1 MAQTRDIKFID
12 RDFDSFRRQLIEYS
26 KNYFPDTYNDF
37 SPTSPGMMFMEMA
50 AYVGDVLSFYQDTQ
64 LQETFVQYARDPKN
78 LYNLAYLLG
87 YRPKT
92 TTVSQVAI
100 EAYQIVP
107 ANSSDTQYPDWTYA
121 ARLGSNTELIA
132 QTSNSPIFIVPNPID
147 FSFSSSYDPTFVSVE
162 EFDDITGDPSFFRLS
177 KNIKAFSGEIKT
189 VTRAVTSAERFYT
202 TTLEDKD
209 IIGVLDIVD
218 NNGSGD
224 TWYEVPYLGQET
236 VFITERNTNSD
247 SNRVYNSLKLRKTPK
262 RFVTRFDATGRLSIQ
277 FGAGVNPQEDT
288 SFTPTTENVGL
299 GTNTGISRLDY
310 AYDPSNFL
318 YTRTYGLAPS
328 NTTLRIRYLVGGGVS
343 SNVPAQSINKVRS
356 VSVEAGNI
364 NTVFFNNVEASS
376 GGSDGDTVEEL
387 RQNILR
393 SFQEQGRA
401 VTLEDYVI
409 RTYSLPP
416 DLGGVAKVFV
426 TQDQLRNSNSS
437 TDVIIDSNPLALS
450 MYILGFDQNKKL
462 TTSSTTVKENLRAY
476 LSQYIMMTDTVN
488 IRDGYVVNIGVEY
501 DITTF
506 PNESSKDVLLRCK
519 QALIS
524 HFNIDNWNINQPIN
538 LSEIYILLDKIK
550 GVQTVQNVRITNK
563 AGEYY
568 SVYEYDVEGATKNN
582 IVYPSLDPCI
592 FEVKFPET
600 DIKGRIVNL

>member
-12 RDFDSFRRQLIEYS
+12 RDFDSLRRQLIEYS
-26 KNYFPDTYNDF
+26 RNYFPDTYNDF

-92 TTVSQVAI
+92 TTVSQANV
-100 EAYQIVP
+100 EVYQIVP
-107 ANSSDTQYPDWTYA
+107 ANSTDSQYPDWSYA
-121 ARLGSNTELIA
+121 ARLGDNTELLA
-132 QTSNSPIFIVPNPID
+132 QTSNSPVFIVPNPID
-147 FSFSSSYDPTFVSVE
+147 FSFSSSYDPTEVSIE
-162 EFDDITGDPSFFRLS
+162 ENDNLGNPAFFRLT
-177 KNIKAFSGEIKT
+177 KHVKAFSGEVKS
-189 VTRAVTSAERFYT
+189 VSRAVSSAEKFYT
-202 TTLEDKD
+202 IVLEDKD
-209 IIGVLDIVD
+209 IIGVLDVVD

-236 VFITERNTNSD
+236 VFVTERNTNPD
-247 SNRVYNSLKLRKTPK
+247 SNIVYNSLKLRKTPK
-262 RFVTRFDATGRLSIQ
+262 RFVTRFDSTGRLTLQ
-277 FGAGVNPQEDT
+277 FGAGTNPQDDST
-288 SFTPTTENVGL
+288 FTPTTENVGL
-299 GTNTGISRLDY
+299 GTNTGVSRLDY

-328 NTTLRIRYLVGGGVS
+328 NTTLRIRYLVGGGIS
-343 SNVPAQSINKVRS
+343 SNVPALSINKVKS
-356 VSVEAGNI
+356 ASVEAGNI
-364 NTVFFNNVEASS
+364 NTVFFSNPEASS

-426 TQDQLRNSNSS
+426 TQDQLRNSNSP
-437 TDVIIDSNPLALS
+437 TDTIIDSNPLALS

-462 TTSSTTVKENLRAY
+462 ITSTSTVKQNLKTY

-488 IRDGYVVNIGVEY
+488 IKDGYVVNIGVEY
-501 DITTF
+501 DITVF
-506 PNESSKDVLLRCK
+506 PNESSKDILLRCK
-519 QALIS
+519 QVLIN
-524 HFNIDNWNINQPIN
+524 HFNIDNWTINQPIN
-538 LSEIYILLDKIK
+538 LSEIYILLDKVK
-550 GVQTVQNVRITNK
+550 GVQTVQNIRITNK
-563 AGEYY
+563 SGGSY
-568 SVYEYDVEGATKNN
+568 SIYEYDIEGATRNN
-582 IVYPSLDPCI
+582 VVYRSLDPCI
-592 FEVKFPET
+592 FEVKFPDT

>member
-12 RDFDSFRRQLIEYS
+12 RDFDSLRRQLIEYS
-26 KNYFPDTYNDF
+26 RNYFPDTYNDF

-92 TTVSQVAI
+92 TTVSQANV
-100 EAYQIVP
+100 EVYQIVP
-107 ANSSDTQYPDWTYA
+107 ANSTDSQYPDWSYA
-121 ARLGSNTELIA
+121 ARLGANTELLA
-132 QTSNSPIFIVPNPID
+132 QTSNSPVFIVPNPID
-147 FSFSSSYDPTFVSVE
+147 FSFSSSYDPTEVSIE
-162 EFDDITGDPSFFRLS
+162 ENDNLGNPAFFRLT
-177 KNIKAFSGEIKT
+177 KHVKAFSGE
-189 VTRAVTSAERFYT
+189 VRSVSRAVSSAEKFYT
-202 TTLEDKD
+202 IVLEDKD
-209 IIGVLDIVD
+209 IIGVLDVVD

-236 VFITERNTNSD
+236 VFVTERNTNTD
-247 SNRVYNSLKLRKTPK
+247 SNIVYNSLKLRKTPK
-262 RFVTRFDATGRLSIQ
+262 RFVTRFDSTGRLTLQ
-277 FGAGVNPQEDT
+277 FGAGTNPQDDST
-288 SFTPTTENVGL
+288 FTPTTENVGL
-299 GTNTGISRLDY
+299 GTNTGVSRLDY

-328 NTTLRIRYLVGGGVS
+328 NTTLRIRYLVGGGIS
-343 SNVPAQSINKVRS
+343 SNVPALSINKVKS
-356 VSVEAGNI
+356 ASVEAGNI
-364 NTVFFNNVEASS
+364 NTVFFSNPEASS

-426 TQDQLRNSNSS
+426 TQDQLRNSNSP
-437 TDVIIDSNPLALS
+437 TDTIIDSNPLALS

-462 TTSSTTVKENLRAY
+462 ITSTSTVKQNLKTY

-488 IRDGYVVNIGVEY
+488 IKDGYVVNIGVEY
-501 DITTF
+501 DITVF
-506 PNESSKDVLLRCK
+506 PNESSKDILLRCK
-519 QALIS
+519 QVLIN
-524 HFNIDNWNINQPIN
+524 HFNIDNWTINQPIN
-538 LSEIYILLDKIK
+538 LSEIYILLDKVK
-550 GVQTVQNVRITNK
+550 GVQTVQNIRITNK
-563 AGEYY
+563 AGGSY
-568 SVYEYDVEGATKNN
+568 SIYEYDIEGATRNN
-582 IVYPSLDPCI
+582 VVYPSLDPCI
-592 FEVKFPET
+592 FEVKFPDT